1 MLHLLDVTSV
11 LQNLVIFLVV
21 DLQTIYHA
29 KLSRIFTTYLR
40 TNIKMYSS
48 SSSLTIAVNLKVKE
62 IFRTDVKRYFT
73 LHKKEV
79 NINCTHSMICYHIQY
94 KMTRIKWKQRFN
106 EKNTSKT
113 QNYNTTL

>member
-11 LQNLVIFLVV
+11 LQNVVIFLPV

-29 KLSRIFTTYLR
+29 KLSRIFTTYLL
-40 TNIKMYSS
+40 TNVKMYSS
-48 SSSLTIAVNLKVKE
+48 SGSLTIAVKLKVKE
-62 IFRTDVKRYFT
+62 IFRTDVRRYFT

-94 KMTRIKWKQRFN
+94 KITRIKWKQRFN
-106 EKNTSKT
+106 VKRGKNTSKK
-113 QNYNTTL
+113 QN